1 MIHTTGQVIREI
13 CEICGQNLHPKLQLI
28 GIMFHSRPSGVD
40 GDGAVVDET
49 IGGGEGVGGEGLGGE
64 GLGLVG
70 GRRLI
75 GIRVAGDENRSSH
88 H

>member
-1 MIHTTGQVIREI
+1 
-13 CEICGQNLHPKLQLI
+13 
-28 GIMFHSRPSGVD
+28 MFHSRPSGVD
-40 GDGAVVDET
+40 GDGAVVDEA

-70 GRRLI
+70 GEGLI
-75 GIRVAGDENRSSH
+75 GIRVAGGENRSSH